1 MSKTSK
7 KIRKAL
13 KKINKENG
21 GQKMTAKT
29 NKQKLNGENK
39 MKHSFE
45 NKSFTLADSNVRIDY
60 QLVTPEMANDMLVNR
75 YMDENDGEPD
85 CCWLEVCEKIIVNGK
100 AQDVTTPFIIS
111 AHSDDD
117 NFFTNGLD
125 VLTAI
130 VNTKQPAVVAFANN
144 IPDNCYVVIES
155 KERNGNIYKVLNN
168 EVLAIKKEMEKILS
182 ELSAWECLDISNIE
196 NNPLASGYS
205 FLLAPFLFQTIRDY
219 AEKVYENQRKIK
231 HNTFCGE
238 LSWFGVFWMLAEHF
252 EVNPSFFQAV
262 AFDRKELNPE
272 AKKYMELT
280 KSHVDNL
287 EYLSIG
293 DEVYIRA
300 RQKMEL
306 KHVFEKAY
314 LEAQERKAS

>member
-7 KIRKAL
+7 KISKAL
-13 KKINKENG
+13 KKINKQNG
-21 GQKMTAKT
+21 GQKMTAKAK
-29 NKQKLNGENK
+29 KQKLNGENT

-45 NKSFTLADSNVRIDY
+45 NKSFIIDGTNVKVDY
-60 QLVTPEMANDMLVNR
+60 QLVTPEIANDMLVNR
-75 YMDENDGEPD
+75 YMDENDGDPD
-85 CCWLEVCEKIIVNGK
+85 CCWLEVCEKIIVSGK

-111 AHSDDD
+111 THPDDD

-144 IPDNCYVVIES
+144 IPDNCYVVTES
-155 KERNGNIYKVLNN
+155 KEKNGNIYKVLNN
-168 EVLAIKKEMEKILS
+168 EVLAVKKEMEKILS
-182 ELSAWECLDISNIE
+182 ELSAWEYLDSSNIE
-196 NNPLASGYS
+196 SNPLASGYS

-238 LSWFGVFWMLAEHF
+238 LAWFGVFWMLAERF
-252 EVNPSFFQAV
+252 KANPSFFQAI

-272 AKKYMELT
+272 AKKYIEST
-280 KSHVDNL
+280 ESHVDNL
-287 EYLSIG
+287 HRLSIG
-293 DEVYIRA
+293 TEVYMRA
-300 RQKMEL
+300 DKKMQL
-306 KHVFEKAY
+306 KYVFEKAY
-314 LEAQERKAS
+314 LEKQEKKAS